1 MTRIAK
7 VDLHSHWFSPKIRQY
22 LLSKQAGIRFLEQDG
37 QIYLDRQKNDALPQ
51 FFALGSQ
58 WFDIDL
64 RLAHLERHD
73 VVHQLL
79 SWPTTLEIDSN
90 IDVSESRYISRLYN
104 NDLAELVRL
113 YPKQFSALSYLSTS
127 DLEFA
132 IDELKRGH
140 LEQGF
145 IGGVLPVGALSSYDA
160 AQHFAALFKTANDLG
175 SHIYLHTGSAH
186 DTVTKQVKSADLPA
200 SAAYMHILNTS
211 YVFSSA
217 VFTLLFTDFLDSYP
231 NVTVQI
237 AMLGGSGITAF
248 LVEQIQQKQ
257 QRYPLPEQYQQRL
270 SQITFDT
277 GAAGDGVHAIEAI
290 RHIFG
295 PQRLV
300 FGTDYA
306 PQPSVENVVQNIEK
320 TDLNQNEKQQL
331 YFDTPAQLLK
341 QKGIYV
347 PTLQL
352 ENA

>member
-1 MTRIAK
+1 MTSLAK
-7 VDLHSHWFSPKIRQY
+7 VDLHSHWFSPKITQY
-22 LLSKQAGIRFLEQDG
+22 LLSKKTGIRFIEQNG
-37 QIYLDRQKNDALPQ
+37 KILLDRQKIDALPQ
-51 FFALGSQ
+51 LFELGVQ

-64 RLAHLERHD
+64 RLDHLEHHQ

-104 NDLAELVRL
+104 NDLGELLSL
-113 YPKQFSALSYLSTS
+113 YPAKFSALSYLSTS
-127 DLEFA
+127 DIEFA
-132 IDELKRGH
+132 TDELKRGH
-140 LEQGF
+140 EELGF
-145 IGGVLPVGALSSYDA
+145 IGGVLPVGALSSYA
-160 AQHFAALFKTANDLG
+160 SAQHFADLFKAANELG

-186 DTVTKQVKSADLPA
+186 DTVQQQVKSSELLATPVQLQ
-200 SAAYMHILNTS
+200 ILNTS

-217 VFTLLFTDFLDSYP
+217 VFTLLFTDFLDAYP

-237 AMLGGSGITAF
+237 AMLGGSGISA
-248 LVEQIQQKQ
+248 LLIEQILQKQ
-257 QRYPLPEQYQQRL
+257 QRYPLPQQYQQRL

-277 GAAGDGVHAIEAI
+277 GAAGDGIHAIEAM

-295 PQRLV
+295 IERLV

-306 PQPSVENVVQNIEK
+306 PQASVNTVIQHIEQ
-320 TDLNQNEKQQL
+320 TDLTENEKQQL
-331 YFDTPAQLLK
+331 YFDTPAHLLK
-341 QKGIYV
+341 QKGIHV